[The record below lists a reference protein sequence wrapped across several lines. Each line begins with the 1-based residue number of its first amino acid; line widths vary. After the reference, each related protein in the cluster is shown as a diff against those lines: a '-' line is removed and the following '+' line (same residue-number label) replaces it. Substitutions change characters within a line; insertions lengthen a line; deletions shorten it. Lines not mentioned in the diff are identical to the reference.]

1 MIVVFNYELCLNTIP
16 TKFDTTCLL
25 ERITYN
31 TPSNSK
37 YEIFFP
43 KIILNK
49 ETSLINEPSNIVF
62 AHMYIIM
69 S

>member
-1 MIVVFNYELCLNTIP
+1 MFVGEN
-16 TKFDTTCLL
+16 
-25 ERITYN
+25 ITYN
-31 TPSNSK
+31 THSNSK

-43 KIILNK
+43 KTILNK

>member
-16 TKFDTTCLL
+16 TKFDTTCL
-25 ERITYN
+25 TYN